1 MVLLSAGE
9 KIERFL
15 TGLNPELH
23 LLVVTAPQ
31 GLGSNGKWLDP
42 NSLMSYAV
50 QHSQALACG
59 GGKDA
64 TPATYLQVAASG
76 FRKRPHMEVG
86 RSSPARPA
94 NKKSNVKSGFLG
106 KAELKWLGNSIRH
119 YHWTEKGHRSSECAK
134 KTSGVPASGMP
145 ASYSSAG
152 ATKE

>member
-1 MVLLSAGE
+1 MVPLSAGE

-23 LLVVTAPQ
+23 RLVVTAPQ